1 MKKNILI
8 VDDDKDILKSFK
20 QILESEGYC
29 VDTAE
34 NGREAIERSKA
45 NFYNLAL
52 LDIKLPDME
61 GTELLTK
68 MHKETPQM
76 MKIMVTGYP
85 SLENAVKSLN
95 IGADAYVMKPVD
107 PENLQKVVEEKLKEQ
122 EEAERM
128 TEEKMAE
135 WIQTRIRKL
144 DQGLVET
151 LESKEDKIS
160 RIANSVKRKKSW

>member
-1 MKKNILI
+1 L
-8 VDDDKDILKSFK
+8 L
-20 QILESEGYC
+20 
-29 VDTAE
+29 

>member
-1 MKKNILI
+1 ML
-8 VDDDKDILKSFK
+8 
-20 QILESEGYC
+20 
-29 VDTAE
+29 

>member
-1 MKKNILI
+1 
-8 VDDDKDILKSFK
+8 
-20 QILESEGYC
+20 
-29 VDTAE
+29 
-34 NGREAIERSKA
+34 
-45 NFYNLAL
+45 
-52 LDIKLPDME
+52 
-61 GTELLTK
+61 
-68 MHKETPQM
+68 M